1 VSDRTST
8 LDGLSVEVSSEP
20 LLAWR
25 TWALT
30 GSRDGRTLQ
39 LRPVA
44 KRSRT
49 WRPLQ
54 VVEARCRV
62 SRWHT
67 APEVGCTCGLHG
79 AHGIDV
85 LRRTR
90 NPAVLGRVALWGR
103 IVEHDLGFRAQF
115 AYPQRLRLICQFCFW
130 IAGVR
135 GASPERVGW
144 FPRGELMPLCDEHL
158 GVARRNGEAPR
169 FLHPAEVMAQRLRDT
184 YAVDVLAL

>member
-1 VSDRTST
+1 VNERSST

-20 LLAWR
+20 VLAWR

-30 GSRDGRTLQ
+30 GARDARHLL

-54 VVEARCRV
+54 SVEARCRV
-62 SRWHT
+62 SAWHT
-67 APEVGCTCGLHG
+67 APDVGCTCGLHG
-79 AHGIDV
+79 THGLDV

-130 IAGVR
+130 IAGAR
-135 GASPERVGW
+135 SALPEQVGW
-144 FPRGELMPLCDEHL
+144 FPRGELMPLCSEHL
-158 GVARRNGEAPR
+158 GVARRNGATPR
-169 FLHPAEVMAQRLRDT
+169 FLHPAPVVEQRLLDT
-184 YAVDVLAL
+184 YAVDLAAL